1 MAGSVLLESDD
12 EYGYDL
18 SVEDET
24 LLNQLITNVPD
35 AVSTSSRNPTI
46 AVIAADLGI
55 DTIIEEECRLD
66 DGPAS
71 SVSYKRAALA
81 KSPLQPTHNSRQAAS
96 GTVEK
101 KPRTRSPSPHGEHVV
116 GSADFTDLTAGTWCE
131 LQYFYTLTRLP
142 FGRKTRT
149 AAMKQGTKVHQDLED
164 EVHTTVRVEIA
175 SRVDGFGLRIWNIIQ
190 GLRTL
195 REMGMT
201 RELEVWGFVD
211 GNLVNGV
218 IDGLSYK
225 DPDPELAERLRKEP
239 GSQNQVAITDFFPS
253 KKPSRGKIPRVYL
266 TDVKTRGTKK
276 VPNSSSLLWP
286 AKVQLSLYQRFLS
299 EMAAD
304 KLDYLR
310 IFRRYN
316 LDPDEPFSDSFIAQI
331 GTLHEE
337 LFEVESSDEEEYVPP
352 SSGRTKNDIES
363 DAASDHSTSNFIKYT
378 TLREVLPLLVSELKE
393 TFPHGSDSVGR
404 LLEVEYRYRGD
415 GSLIANQTFT
425 MDDHE
430 LDHYLGNTMEWWR
443 ADREPKGVQIEEAY
457 KCRMC
462 EFADDCTW
470 RSAMDEERLQAVRQR
485 LESRS
490 KHVTASG
497 KVHRPETG
505 AVSTIDVIFGTMAR
519 SQKDPEII
527 ELARTLENTP
537 WCEEYEKMISG
548 MMYNPVDPILIDGR
562 HRSRCLARDFNEIDH
577 RKYTADEVGEKK
589 AEILQRMLGKVGE
602 GTFIEAPFI
611 ADYGC
616 NVIFGKNCFANFNL
630 VTIGDRVQFGPNVSI
645 YGAGHDTSVLSRIK
659 FVEYGLPVRIED
671 DCWIGGGV
679 IIMPGVTIGKGT
691 TVGSG
696 AIVTKSLPPY
706 SVAVGSPAKVI
717 KTLQTVEE
725 ELADPK
731 NPYRD
736 LPGNL
741 PDRD

>member
-1 MAGSVLLESDD
+1 MVLPVPSLTRGLPWPNRRCSP
-12 EYGYDL
+12 
-18 SVEDET
+18 
-24 LLNQLITNVPD
+24 LITVVRLLQVP
-35 AVSTSSRNPTI
+35 SRRSQEP
-46 AVIAADLGI
+46 DL
-55 DTIIEEECRLD
+55 RRRM
-66 DGPAS
+66 ANMS
-71 SVSYKRAALA
+71 SVPRIVS
-81 KSPLQPTHNSRQAAS
+81 KSSATGNSVSSPSRVTEAPS
-96 GTVEK
+96 IDSTND
-101 KPRTRSPSPHGEHVV
+101 TRSPLVRFRSFPRKPFTV
-116 GSADFTDLTAGTWCE
+116 TDLTAGTWCE

-497 KVHRPETG
+497 
-505 AVSTIDVIFGTMAR
+505 
-519 SQKDPEII
+519 
-527 ELARTLENTP
+527 
-537 WCEEYEKMISG
+537 
-548 MMYNPVDPILIDGR
+548 
-562 HRSRCLARDFNEIDH
+562 
-577 RKYTADEVGEKK
+577 
-589 AEILQRMLGKVGE
+589 
-602 GTFIEAPFI
+602 
-611 ADYGC
+611 
-616 NVIFGKNCFANFNL
+616 
-630 VTIGDRVQFGPNVSI
+630 
-645 YGAGHDTSVLSRIK
+645 
-659 FVEYGLPVRIED
+659 
-671 DCWIGGGV
+671 
-679 IIMPGVTIGKGT
+679 
-691 TVGSG
+691 
-696 AIVTKSLPPY
+696 
-706 SVAVGSPAKVI
+706 
-717 KTLQTVEE
+717 
-725 ELADPK
+725 
-731 NPYRD
+731 
-736 LPGNL
+736 
-741 PDRD
+741 